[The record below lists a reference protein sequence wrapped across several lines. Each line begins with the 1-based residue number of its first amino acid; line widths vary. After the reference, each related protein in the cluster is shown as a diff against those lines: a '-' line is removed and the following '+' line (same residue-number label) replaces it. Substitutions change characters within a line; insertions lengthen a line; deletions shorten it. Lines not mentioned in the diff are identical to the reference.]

1 MLWKVS
7 GMHYSD
13 QLSRP
18 IEWSAR
24 RWNRR
29 LVLSVIVMSAFS
41 VPALLIAAGGLVIGD
56 PYLAKYGVLFSCVL
70 VSAILMP
77 FAANARRN
85 RLVSIRTMEW
95 NGVSATVIEHSR
107 IVFAVVTTFFLA
119 GAGLC
124 LSAAAD
130 IFRHGGG
137 GGIIVVGIMLT
148 LFGCVVGF
156 FLPMMLIG
164 RIRRGRLVLTPNVIH
179 QRGWSLE
186 STLDWNSILTVRP
199 VVLGNW
205 VVVLLGHPAAQ
216 WERRATV
223 PRGLGW
229 DGLPTTPMIE
239 VHCHMHPI
247 DPVLLYSLLR
257 FYLENP
263 GYRSELG
270 TDAALERVKARDF
283 GDEHR

>member
-1 MLWKVS
+1 M
-7 GMHYSD
+7 
-13 QLSRP
+13 
-18 IEWSAR
+18 
-24 RWNRR
+24 
-29 LVLSVIVMSAFS
+29 IVMSAFS

-85 RLVSIRTMEW
+85 RMGSIHTIEW
-95 NGVSATVIEHSR
+95 NGVPATVIEGSR

-130 IFRHGGG
+130 ILRHGGG
-137 GGIIVVGIMLT
+137 GGTIVLVIL
-148 LFGCVVGF
+148 LSVFGCVVGF
-156 FLPMMLIG
+156 FLPMMLAG

-186 STLDWNSILTVRP
+186 STLDWHSILTVRP

-205 VVVLLGHPAAQ
+205 AVVLLGHPAAQ

-229 DGLPTTPMIE
+229 GGLPITPMIE
-239 VHCHMHPI
+239 VHCHMHPV
-247 DPVLLYSLLR
+247 DPTLLYTLLR

-263 GYRSELG
+263 QARTELG
-270 TDAALERVKARDF
+270 TEAALERIKARRF
-283 GDEHR
+283 A